1 MSKFNLK
8 QKIGIIVFLIFSVYS
23 IFYYNSVSSGSND
36 NTSGYA
42 WGADYTDL
50 NTNGSQ
56 NTPEEIQ
63 GGVGWISFNCLNEPG
78 TCGIAENYGV
88 NINPT
93 TFDVTGYAWSS
104 SYGWIKFGGL
114 SGFPT
119 GNSTTSAN
127 AKFVGTYN
135 AGVFNGYLTG
145 WARFCSGASN
155 PDSCLGFVTSDKNG
169 GWDGWISLKGKTT
182 GNVDYGVTVANNIF
196 AGYAF
201 GGNNASGTASNSN
214 NAGWIKFAGTSPNY
228 DVRVT
233 ANSTVLDFYASPSP
247 AYAPNFTTDLSW
259 NSLTSTN
266 FTSCTADSSFPLN
279 PASITEW
286 SGTVSATTPSS
297 QVGVPVPYNP
307 TKYKLTCVDSS
318 SNQYVS
324 TISVPRD
331 QTEKLVLR
339 NSTVQ
344 NGLTTLSWT
353 ATNLTNC
360 QATTVNPTSGV
371 NWTGP
376 KTSSPSPYNGLQSG
390 VIVNAVFPAKTT
402 YILTCRGAFSAENI
416 SVSLDLHTGSSAT
429 SQTKV
434 PVYKEN

>member
-1 MSKFNLK
+1 MKKFNLK
-8 QKIGIIVFLIFSVYS
+8 QKIGVIVFLIFSVYS
-23 IFYYNSVSSGSND
+23 IFYYNSVSSGTND
-36 NTSGYA
+36 NVSGYA

-50 NTNGSQ
+50 NTNGTQ

-93 TFDVTGYAWSS
+93 TLDVTGYAWSPN
-104 SYGWIKFGGL
+104 YGWIKFGGL
-114 SGFPT
+114 SGFPSGSGT
-119 GNSTTSAN
+119 LAEN

-145 WARFCSGASN
+145 WARFCSPASN
-155 PDSCLGFVTSDKNG
+155 PDSCLGFITSDKNG
-169 GWDGWISLKGKTT
+169 GWDGWISLKGLTS
-182 GNVDYGVTVANNIF
+182 GAVAYGVTVSNNIF
-196 AGYAF
+196 SGYAF

-247 AYAPNFTTDLSW
+247 AYPPNFTTTLNW
-259 NSLTSTN
+259 NSLNGTP
-266 FTSCTADSSFPLN
+266 FTSCNAESASPLN
-279 PASITEW
+279 TATITEW
-286 SGTVSATTPSS
+286 NGTKTFTTPAS
-297 QVGVPVPYNP
+297 QNNVPVPYNP
-307 TKYKLTCVDSS
+307 TQYKLTCYQGA
-318 SNQYVS
+318 NQYTS
-324 TISVPRD
+324 TISVPRL
-331 QTEKLVLR
+331 QEEKLVLR

-344 NGLTTLSWT
+344 GGLTTLTWT
-353 ATNLTNC
+353 ATGLNTC
-360 QATTVNPTSGV
+360 VASTVNPSSGM
-371 NWTGP
+371 NWTGT
-376 KTSSPSPYNGLQSG
+376 KTSTPSPFTGSTSD
-390 VIVNAVFPAKTT
+390 VIVTAVLPAKTT
-402 YILTCRGAFSAENI
+402 YILSCIGDYSGLPVSA
-416 SVSLDLHTGSSAT
+416 SLDLHTGSASS